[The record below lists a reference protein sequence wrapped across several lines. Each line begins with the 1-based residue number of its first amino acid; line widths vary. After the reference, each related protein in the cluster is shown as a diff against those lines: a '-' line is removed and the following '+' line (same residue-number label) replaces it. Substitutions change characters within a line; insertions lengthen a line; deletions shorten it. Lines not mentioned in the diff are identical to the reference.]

1 MTSELQRAFERWF
14 ESGYSNVDL
23 ATDAHGAYISPTT
36 QLAWAAFKGGRAYI
50 PRTKV
55 A

>member
-1 MTSELQRAFERWF
+1 MSTLQRAFERWF

-23 ATDAHGAYISPTT
+23 STDATGTYISPTT

-50 PRTKV
+50 GYVKV

>member
-14 ESGYSNVDL
+14 EASYSNVDL
-23 ATDAHGAYISPTT
+23 AIDTTGTYTSPTT

-50 PRTKV
+50 PRAKV